1 MIIYDG
7 KTLGGFVKKLK
18 EVIIANS
25 VSDKWEEAVLEWQPV
40 DLEYDPDV
48 DSTCVCGHPKL
59 FYLYRIR
66 NELNGKELFPIGSSC
81 IQRFER
87 KELTA
92 KIVSFESV
100 INIYKAMMGWEPIEF
115 TSKYFTRGLI
125 DHMYERGAFKPT
137 AFNDFNPKND
147 YIFSKRIFN
156 KKEKHMIPDWDWLK
170 MDAIMK
176 HCILPFIK
184 KEGEKSLV
192 SLKDNEKVDLK
203 KYIKKSFKYSFIPY
217 DEEDRKDIIAYNVA
231 YGSKTPLSMSE
242 ISDKIKAKKK
252 TKPAEEKKKLEIE
265 VNKLQDRQE
274 TVTEIETKIINP
286 KKPTRFESV
295 LAGHSSISKRRKT
308 ITFDVYVTK
317 KIDDE

>member
-1 MIIYDG
+1 MNYDG

-25 VSDKWEEAVLEWQPV
+25 ESDKWEEAVLEWQPV

-59 FYLYRIR
+59 FFLYRIR
-66 NELNGKELFPIGSSC
+66 NEINGKELFPIGSSC

-92 KIVSFESV
+92 KLVSFESV
-100 INIYKAMMGWEPIEF
+100 ISIYKAMMGWEPIEF
-115 TSKYFTRGLI
+115 TSTYFSRGLI

-137 AFNDFNPKND
+137 VFNNCNPKED

-156 KKEKHMIPDWDWLK
+156 KKNKYEIPNYDWMR

-184 KEGEKSLV
+184 REGEKSLIA
-192 SLKDNEKVDLK
+192 LEDNEKVDLK
-203 KYIKKSFKYSFIPY
+203 KYIKKSFKYSYKPTDDMDKRRVIRY
-217 DEEDRKDIIAYNVA
+217 DIA
-231 YGSKTPLSMSE
+231 YGSKIPLTFSE
-242 ISDKIKAKKK
+242 IDSKIKKKEK
-252 TKPAEEKKKLEIE
+252 INIVQENEQVKNITIQESATEEVKKS
-265 VNKLQDRQE
+265 
-274 TVTEIETKIINP
+274 TH
-286 KKPTRFESV
+286 FESIF
-295 LAGHSSISKRRKT
+295 AGTSSISRRRKT

-317 KIDDE
+317 EVEDE